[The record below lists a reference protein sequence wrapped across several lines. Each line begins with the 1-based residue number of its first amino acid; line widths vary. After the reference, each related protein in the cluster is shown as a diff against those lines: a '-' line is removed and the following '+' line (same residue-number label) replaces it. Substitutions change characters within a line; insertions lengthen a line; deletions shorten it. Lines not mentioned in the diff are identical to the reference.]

1 MIYTNTQ
8 YYNMIYTNTYY
19 YNMMHI
25 NTFVFGNFYTSTLK
39 KIYCDQAS
47 KTKAK
52 TNQIIKVI
60 QYFNYFIK
68 YKNIKISLYKKIL
81 DYFIQGLRQ

>member
-1 MIYTNTQ
+1 
-8 YYNMIYTNTYY
+8 MIYTNTYY

-60 QYFNYFIK
+60 
-68 YKNIKISLYKKIL
+68 
-81 DYFIQGLRQ
+81 